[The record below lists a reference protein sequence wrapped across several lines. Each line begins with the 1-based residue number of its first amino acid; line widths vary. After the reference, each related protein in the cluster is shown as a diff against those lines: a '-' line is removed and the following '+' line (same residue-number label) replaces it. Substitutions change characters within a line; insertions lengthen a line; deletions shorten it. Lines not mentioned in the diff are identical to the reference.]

1 MPTDAPA
8 TGNSGATGK
17 PGAPA
22 EAPGTST
29 PAATD
34 VIHDIGYRHYEGP
47 RLGRGYARRS
57 LFTQSLRAA
66 YGLGRSAKSKV
77 PPALL
82 FGIMCLVALIL
93 VAVAIGTSMDE
104 LPLEYTD
111 YAIYLQPV
119 IFLFIAAQAP
129 VSVSRDLRFRTVP
142 LYFSRPV
149 ERLDYVSAKY
159 AAMAGAL
166 FILTATPLLILYVG
180 ALLAKLDFTDQTKG
194 FAQALLSVALLS
206 VLFAGIGLA
215 IAALTPRRGFGVAAV
230 IAAFIV
236 PFGAVSALQ
245 GIAWEQDNLGAIGW
259 FALFSPI
266 GIIDNIQSTF
276 LGATPSTASPEPVD
290 PSTAAGGTAL
300 LVALALAAGCFL
312 FLLRRYRKAGL

>member
-8 TGNSGATGK
+8 TGD
-17 PGAPA
+17 P
-22 EAPGTST
+22 APGTSPGT
-29 PAATD
+29 DPATGAPPAATD
-34 VIHDIGYRHYEGP
+34 VIHDIGYRHYDGP

-82 FGIMCLVALIL
+82 FGIMSLVALII
-93 VAVAIGTSMDE
+93 VAVAVGTNLDE

-111 YAIYLQPV
+111 YAIFLQPV

-129 VSVSRDLRFRTVP
+129 VAVSRDLRFRTVP

-149 ERLDYVSAKY
+149 ERVDYVLAKY
-159 AAMAGAL
+159 AAMASAL

-194 FAQALLSVALLS
+194 VAQALVSVALLS
-206 VLFAGIGLA
+206 LLFAGIGLA

-230 IAAFIV
+230 IAAFTV
-236 PFGAVSALQ
+236 PFGAVGALQ
-245 GIAWEQDNLGAIGW
+245 GIAWEQDNLDAIGW
-259 FALFSPI
+259 FALFSPV
-266 GIIDNIQSTF
+266 GLIDNVQSTF
-276 LGATPSTASPEPVD
+276 LGATPASAAPEPVD
-290 PSTAAGGTAL
+290 PSTAAGTAAL
-300 LVALALAAGCFL
+300 LIALAVIAGCYL